1 MGDLDI
7 AATSLSLSP
16 APRIRIMT
24 DNNGIDGLHQLVRRQ
39 RPPRAHHLGQLGIN
53 SSHHLRIDGQQRA
66 RHDHPDDPIVDHP
79 RREHRR
85 HLWQPLTQTDRVMH
99 QTAGHP
105 RRHALRR
112 CHLRRDRLPRI
123 DPPQLPALPILDRNL
138 TALIKL
144 SDRRQPPRT
153 RRILRPKG
161 LADHLDHTGIT
172 HRIEHRFDTRTA
184 LRHDPAPSTRPGDS
198 AGCVDE
204 ILAQDRLSP
213 GSPEPPRAPRLG
225 WRSPVPR
232 PRHRGTAAGSPKPV
246 SRPPV
251 LPRRLP
257 PTAT

>member
-39 RPPRAHHLGQLGIN
+39 RPPRAHHLSQLGIN

-66 RHDHPDDPIVDHP
+66 RHDHPDHPIVDHP

-105 RRHALRR
+105 RRHALCR

-138 TALIKL
+138 TALIEL

-184 LRHDPAPSTRPGDS
+184 LRHDPAP
-198 AGCVDE
+198 
-204 ILAQDRLSP
+204 
-213 GSPEPPRAPRLG
+213 
-225 WRSPVPR
+225 
-232 PRHRGTAAGSPKPV
+232 
-246 SRPPV
+246 
-251 LPRRLP
+251 
-257 PTAT
+257 